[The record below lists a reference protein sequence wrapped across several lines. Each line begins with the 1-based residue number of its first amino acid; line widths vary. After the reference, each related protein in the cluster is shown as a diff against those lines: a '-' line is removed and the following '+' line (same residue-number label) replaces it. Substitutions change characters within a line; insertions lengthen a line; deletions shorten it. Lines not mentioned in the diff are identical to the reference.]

1 MPLPLF
7 QIGGVKDMHKM
18 VIKRLLML
26 IPVLIG
32 ISFIL
37 FTIMYFTPGDAARL
51 LLGDSA
57 SEEALITLRDELGLN
72 GGLFERYFRYI
83 GNIIFHGDFG
93 VSYRTRNPVFTEVFL
108 RFRYTVK
115 LAFTAIAISSILG
128 VLFGIISA
136 VKQYSFTDNAIT
148 AVTLFLTSMPDFW
161 LGMMLIII
169 FAVSLK
175 LLPIAGADS
184 WKHFILPGFTAAAN
198 YLANTIRMTRSS
210 MLETIRMDY
219 VRTARA
225 KGVPEGKVIF
235 GHTLKNAL
243 MPIVTL
249 VGVNMGWQLGGTIII
264 EQVFG
269 IPGIGSLMIQSIRLK
284 DTPVVIGC
292 IMFIAFLSS
301 LINLATDILYAYID
315 PRIRAQYATMKKAV
329 KQ

>member
-1 MPLPLF
+1 
-7 QIGGVKDMHKM
+7 
-18 VIKRLLML
+18 ML
-26 IPVLIG
+26 IPVLFG

-37 FTIMYFTPGDAARL
+37 YTIMSFTPGDAASL

-57 SEEALITLRDELGLN
+57 TEEAAEKLRQELGLN
-72 GGLFERYFRYI
+72 GGFFERYFNYI

-93 VSYRTRNPVFTEVFL
+93 ISYRTRNPVFQEVFT
-108 RFRYTVK
+108 RFHYTVR
-115 LAFTAIAISSILG
+115 LACTAILISSILG
-128 VLFGIISA
+128 VLFGILSA
-136 VKQYSFTDNAIT
+136 VRQYSIADNLIT
-148 AVTLFLTSMPDFW
+148 AVTLVLTSMPDFW
-161 LGMMLIII
+161 LGMMLIIV
-169 FAVSLK
+169 FAVNLK
-175 LLPIAGADS
+175 LLPISGATS
-184 WKHFILPGFTAAAN
+184 WQHYILPGFTAAAN

-225 KGVPEGKVIF
+225 KGVPERKVIF

-292 IMFIAFLSS
+292 VMFIAFLSS
-301 LINLATDILYAYID
+301 LINLATDIVYAYID
-315 PRIRAQYATMKKAV
+315 PRIRAQYVTKKKAV
-329 KQ
+329 KA

>member
-1 MPLPLF
+1 MYRM
-7 QIGGVKDMHKM
+7 I
-18 VIKRLLML
+18 IKRLIML
-26 IPVLIG
+26 IPVLLG

-57 SEEALITLRDELGLN
+57 SEEAVETLREQLGLN
-72 GGLFERYFRYI
+72 GGFFERYFEYI
-83 GNIIFHGDFG
+83 GNIILHGDFG
-93 VSYRTRNPVFTEVFL
+93 ISYRTRNPVFAEVFTRFHYTL
-108 RFRYTVK
+108 R
-115 LAFTAIAISSILG
+115 LALTAIIISSVLG
-128 VLFGIISA
+128 VLFGILSA
-136 VKQYSFTDNAIT
+136 VRQYSIADNVIT

-169 FAVSLK
+169 FAVNLK
-175 LLPIAGADS
+175 ILPISGASS
-184 WKHFILPGFTAAAN
+184 WECFILPGFTAAAN

-225 KGVPEGKVIF
+225 KGVPEKKVIF

-269 IPGIGSLMIQSIRLK
+269 IPGIGSLMIQSIRMK

-301 LINLATDILYAYID
+301 LINLATDIIYAYID
-315 PRIRAQYATMKKAV
+315 PRIRAQYVTKKAV
-329 KQ
+329 KA